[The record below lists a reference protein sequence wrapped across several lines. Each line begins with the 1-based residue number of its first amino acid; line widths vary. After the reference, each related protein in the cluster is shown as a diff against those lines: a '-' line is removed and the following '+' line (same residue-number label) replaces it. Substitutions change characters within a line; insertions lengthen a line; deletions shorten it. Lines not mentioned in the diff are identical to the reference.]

1 MIQLLVAT
9 VVAVT
14 NEFGAVNVGAN
25 AAAAIERVPLKTGWR
40 FVKAD
45 DPAITV
51 DRAD

>member
-14 NEFGAVNVGAN
+14 NEFGAVSVGAN
-25 AAAAIERVPLKTGWR
+25 AAAIERVPLKTGWR